1 MGQARADYDVAMT
14 RHDFI
19 GRWALHLP
27 KEYREAF
34 IAELAQFLTR
44 EQARERRRLRT
55 DTALYQKA
63 CEETGEQIWHYVA
76 RTSSSYEEKDLTRL
90 RPLTYRGRP
99 EGRLPVR
106 AAI

>member
-1 MGQARADYDVAMT
+1 MT
-14 RHDFI
+14 PHDFI

-44 EQARERRRLRT
+44 EQARERRRLCT

-63 CEETGEQIWHYVA
+63 CEETAEEIWRYVA
-76 RTSSSYEEKDLTRL
+76 RTSSS
-90 RPLTYRGRP
+90 
-99 EGRLPVR
+99 
-106 AAI
+106 

>member
-44 EQARERRRLRT
+44 EQARERRRLCT

-63 CEETGEQIWHYVA
+63 CEETAAEIWRYVA
-76 RTSSSYEEKDLTRL
+76 RTSSS
-90 RPLTYRGRP
+90 
-99 EGRLPVR
+99 
-106 AAI
+106 